1 LTVAFASTGAGSGSG
16 FSDRCDTGE
25 RSIQL
30 QDILVF
36 LQMQETTIKDFV
48 ADAACGYWLTLKG

>member
-1 LTVAFASTGAGSGSG
+1 
-16 FSDRCDTGE
+16 
-25 RSIQL
+25 L
-30 QDILVF
+30 QDILFF